1 MKIKTL
7 LIVGL
12 LFSVA
17 NIFAQIP
24 TGYYDGTTGLTGAA
38 LKTKLWE
45 IIKNGHQDKGYDG
58 LWTAYYT
65 TDRDK
70 YYEKDNSLLD
80 MYSEKP
86 TSNDSYNFT
95 LGSNQCGVGGNYN
108 SEGDC
113 YNREHTIPQSSF
125 NDGYPMRS
133 DVHHVLPTDGYVNNK
148 RGTYPYGVVASS
160 SWTSTNGS
168 KLGSSAVN
176 GYSGTVFE
184 PIDEFKGDFARI
196 IFYFATRYENIISTV
211 SFPMFG
217 DSAYPGISS
226 WSLPMLLQWHKND
239 PVSEKEIDRNNAAYA
254 YQGNR
259 NPYIDNPTWVND
271 VWGGSAPSTDTQA
284 PTIPTNLTVSNTTS
298 SSVSLSW
305 TASTDNVGVSGYEIY
320 VNGNYTTTATS
331 TTTVVNGL
339 TPSTT
344 YSFYVKAK
352 DAAGNTS
359 SQSNTVTGTTTENTG
374 GGGSTGTTCGTET
387 FETIPASSSS
397 YSTRTWTSNSI
408 TWTATDARTDQN
420 LNNRAILIQNGSL
433 TSSTISG
440 GMGSLT
446 VSTKQYY
453 SGSAGSFNLLINGT
467 VVGTIPYTS
476 STTSSGGTITTT
488 TISNINLTGNN
499 VIKLTNNSTSTRVAI
514 DDLSWTCYNDLATS
528 EIKSNKFSIY
538 PNPIKNNMLFVKSEN
553 LSKIKK
559 VEIYNTSGV
568 LVQVAEKP
576 FLNKNYLVLKNLP
589 KGIYFAKFDDNAQK
603 FLVE

>member
-24 TGYYDGTTGLTGAA
+24 TGYYDGTAGLSGAA
-38 LKTKLWE
+38 LKTKLSS
-45 IIKNGHQDKGYDG
+45 IISSGHQTKSYDALDDEYPNSDKDS
-58 LWTAYYT
+58 
-65 TDRDK
+65 
-70 YYEKDNSLLD
+70 YYEKDGTVLD
-80 MYSEKP
+80 IYSENP
-86 TSNDSYNFT
+86 TETDPYVYQF
-95 LGSNQCGVGGNYN
+95 GVKKCGNYKI
-108 SEGDC
+108 EGDC
-113 YNREHTIPQSSF
+113 YNKEHIFPQGYF
-125 NDGYPMRS
+125 NKASPMVS
-133 DVHHVLPTDGYVNNK
+133 DIHHIVPTDGKVNGMRSNFPF
-148 RGTYPYGVVASS
+148 GNVGSS
-160 SWTSTNGS
+160 VSYTSKNGS
-168 KLGSSAVN
+168 KLGTSNSVN
-176 GYSGTVFE
+176 YSGKVFE
-184 PIDEFKGDFARI
+184 PINEFKGDVARM
-196 IFYFATRYENIISTV
+196 IFYFATRYEAKLKDFDANDILTNT
-211 SFPMFG
+211 SFP
-217 DSAYPGISS
+217 GIQS
-226 WSLPMLLQWHKND
+226 WELEVLKQWHTQD
-239 PVSEKEIDRNNAAYA
+239 PVSQREIDRNNAAYT

-259 NPYIDNPTWVND
+259 NPFIDHQEYVAQI
-271 VWGGSAPSTDTQA
+271 WGTTTPDTENPST
-284 PTIPTNLTVSNTTS
+284 PTNLIVTGSTS
-298 SSVSLSW
+298 STISLSW
-305 TASTDNVGVSGYEIY
+305 TASTDNIMVATYDIY
-320 VNGNYTTTATS
+320 LDGTLKTS
-331 TTTVVNGL
+331 SSSNSITVTGL
-339 TPSTT
+339 NPSTT

-359 SQSNTVTGTTTENTG
+359 SQSNTTTGTTTENTG

-514 DDLSWTCYNDLATS
+514 DDLSWTCYSGLSTTEN
-528 EIKSNKFSIY
+528 NKVSLNIY
-538 PNPIKNNMLFVKSEN
+538 PNPVKNNTLFVNGKNIE
-553 LSKIKK
+553 KINRL
-559 VEIYNTSGV
+559 EIYNMNGI
-568 LVQVAEKP
+568 LVQVIEKP
-576 FLNKNYLVLKNLP
+576 FSNKNYITLKNTT
-589 KGIYFAKFDDNAQK
+589 KGMYLLKFDNNSFK